1 MKGDTGK
8 EVNKTSNDN
17 IAITF
22 TKDRLQKFDIN
33 FDGDKLEV
41 MSYSD
46 GKIQTIEYYRD
57 EKLCPNTSKDKQG
70 FGFCGQCGQFHNK
83 KM

>member
-1 MKGDTGK
+1 MKLNAIMKGDTGK

-41 MSYSD
+41 MSYSE
-46 GKIQTIEYYRD
+46 GKINNIT
-57 EKLCPNTSKDKQG
+57 N
-70 FGFCGQCGQFHNK
+70 
-83 KM
+83 